1 MKRRDFLKST
11 LAIIPLVTLSQA
23 FAEEGQNFYFA
34 NILQVDK
41 ANGNNRIYTRKCIE
55 KVVDNFNPIFGEFLL
70 TNEMNYKENC
80 AVISFA
86 NVSHSIE
93 ELFFHGDFL
102 IAKIKILDTPRGK
115 LLKSSMKEI
124 CFRPRGT
131 GKIETQEN
139 GIQTITEYSLISVDA
154 IFEKEAA
161 KI

>member
-11 LAIIPLVTLSQA
+11 LSIIPLVTLSQV
-23 FAEEGQNFYFA
+23 FAEEEDFYFV

-55 KVVDNFNPIFGEFLL
+55 KVVDNFNPTLGEFLS
-70 TNEMNYKENC
+70 TNEMNNKENC

-86 NVSHSIE
+86 NVSHRIE
-93 ELFFHGDFL
+93 ELFFNGDFL
-102 IAKIKILDTPRGK
+102 SAKIKILDTPKGK
-115 LLKSSMKEI
+115 LLKSSIKEI

-131 GKIETQEN
+131 GKLEIQEN
-139 GIQTITEYSLISVDA
+139 GIQTTTEYSLISVDA
-154 IFEKEAA
+154 LFEKEAA